1 MGGVGFVVGA
11 VGRGLVL
18 GNGVVVVVVVEV
30 ERVVVVGSVQFTPVE
45 THLSACRTAASQR
58 TPWASRRP
66 CMRIINELLN

>member
-1 MGGVGFVVGA
+1 MGLLLKRWLKLTVGGVGFVVGA

-45 THLSACRTAASQR
+45 THLSACRTER
-58 TPWASRRP
+58 
-66 CMRIINELLN
+66 EHL